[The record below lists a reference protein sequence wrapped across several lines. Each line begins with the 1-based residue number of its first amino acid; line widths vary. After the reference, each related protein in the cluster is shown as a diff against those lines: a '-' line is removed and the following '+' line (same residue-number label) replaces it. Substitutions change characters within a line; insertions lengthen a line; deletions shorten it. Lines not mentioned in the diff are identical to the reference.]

1 MQRKTA
7 NRHIGQTF
15 QKKKI
20 HIYIYVPID
29 AFLFFLSLAWFL
41 AFALTCF
48 AILSSTSLFANLSR
62 RSSVVSAK
70 IATWFSESSSWRVL
84 RFVLGV
90 KVCVRS
96 CSAHCASRWR
106 HVLRCLSSANLRCR
120 EKKPPER
127 EELRATRVRE
137 RGLTEGEN
145 EKRSGGAG
153 DDRAEPGV
161 GDSVG
166 VTAPFRVGVFTCEK
180 LWKMKLSL
188 VETLFYSNSIFV
200 LFVNHSNLRL

>member
-1 MQRKTA
+1 M
-7 NRHIGQTF
+7 
-15 QKKKI
+15 
-20 HIYIYVPID
+20 
-29 AFLFFLSLAWFL
+29 
-41 AFALTCF
+41 
-48 AILSSTSLFANLSR
+48 
-62 RSSVVSAK
+62 
-70 IATWFSESSSWRVL
+70 
-84 RFVLGV
+84 
-90 KVCVRS
+90 
-96 CSAHCASRWR
+96 
-106 HVLRCLSSANLRCR
+106 RCLSSANLRCR

-188 VETLFYSNSIFV
+188 AVQSPFEEHDITKAAGPLI
-200 LFVNHSNLRL
+200 HRMMKT